1 MGQGIDSIRART
13 LKIISMLKNITSNS
27 FSPNTRIWGHQ
38 GRVYLIKKYIFKTS
52 LAV

>member
-27 FSPNTRIWGHQ
+27 FSPTLGF
-38 GRVYLIKKYIFKTS
+38 GDIKAEFT
-52 LAV
+52 